1 MRGVI
6 LSNYIDKFNDDDED
20 EEEIELFFIIEHLKT
35 ERLEMG

>member
-20 EEEIELFFIIEHLKT
+20 EEEIELFLSSSI
-35 ERLEMG
+35 